1 MNQLTHFMYESAHE
15 HRQNYAAINAQL
27 HMINERLR
35 SSDSMTGS
43 SSSVSSN
50 IKMKKELLRCISKEI
65 LKKQG
70 EIKYLIE
77 LYLTDCQIVI
87 KISVIHL

>member
-1 MNQLTHFMYESAHE
+1 MSTCILMLSVVFNFFKQKMNQLTHFMYESAHE

-35 SSDSMTGS
+35 SSDSMSGS

-50 IKMKKELLRCISKEI
+50 IKMKKELL
-65 LKKQG
+65 LKM
-70 EIKYLIE
+70 
-77 LYLTDCQIVI
+77 
-87 KISVIHL
+87 H

>member
-1 MNQLTHFMYESAHE
+1 MSTCILMLSVVFNFFKQKMNQLTHFMYESAHE

-50 IKMKKELLRCISKEI
+50 IKMKKELLRCISKDK

-70 EIKYLIE
+70 
-77 LYLTDCQIVI
+77 
-87 KISVIHL
+87 

>member
-1 MNQLTHFMYESAHE
+1 MNHLTQFMYESVQD

-35 SSDSMTGS
+35 SSDSMIGS
-43 SSSVSSN
+43 SSSVSTN
-50 IKMKKELLRCISKEI
+50 IKMKKELLRCISKDK

-70 EIKYLIE
+70 
-77 LYLTDCQIVI
+77 
-87 KISVIHL
+87 